1 MVSMND
7 VTKNLRDAAYVLIG
21 LGVVGLQKAA
31 EQGEAL
37 RTRLDARRVELDK
50 QLTETRSKLQDLAK
64 DVENRLEPVREQVE
78 GQIKT
83 LRTRINRAA

>member
-1 MVSMND
+1 MASMND

-31 EQGEAL
+31 EQGDAL

-50 QLTETRSKLQDLAK
+50 QLTETRSRLQDLAK

-83 LRTRINRAA
+83 LRTRINAA